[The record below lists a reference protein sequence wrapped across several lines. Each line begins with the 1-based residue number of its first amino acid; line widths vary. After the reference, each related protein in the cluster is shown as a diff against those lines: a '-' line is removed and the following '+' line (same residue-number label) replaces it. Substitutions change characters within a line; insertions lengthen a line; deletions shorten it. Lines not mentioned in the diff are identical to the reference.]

1 MSGPDPTHPVE
12 PKQDTRPEGPDQRRA
27 LASPAD
33 APGIEIRGLGFSI
46 GSFAIEGLDL
56 TVARDEYCVLTG
68 PNGAGKTLLVK
79 LIAGLHRPSAGT
91 VAIDGSP
98 VQDVPPWERR
108 IGYVP
113 QDGILFPNRDVRG
126 NIGFGLEV
134 RKVAPEAREKAVRE
148 RAERMGIAHLLDR
161 RPEGLSGG
169 ERQKVCIA
177 RALVFGPRVLLLDEP
192 VSSID
197 ESARDEVCRLLRSMR
212 DERPVT
218 VLHVSHNSRETEL
231 VADRVVTM
239 RAGRIVEGHVCRQAG
254 ARVAEGT
261 AS

>member
-1 MSGPDPTHPVE
+1 MVSDPSHPR
-12 PKQDTRPEGPDQRRA
+12 DDST
-27 LASPAD
+27 ASD
-33 APGIEIRGLGFSI
+33 APAHGIEIRGLSFSI
-46 GSFAIEGLDL
+46 GSFAMEGLDL
-56 TVARDEYCVLTG
+56 TVPRDEYCVLTG
-68 PNGAGKTLLVK
+68 PNGAGKTLLIE
-79 LIAGLHRPSAGT
+79 LICGLHCPAAGT
-91 VAIDGSP
+91 IVIHGGP
-98 VQDVPPWERR
+98 VHDLPPWERE

-113 QDGILFPNRDVRG
+113 QDGVLFPNRDVRG
-126 NIGFGLEV
+126 NIAFGLEV
-134 RKVAPEAREKAVRE
+134 RKVPPEERDKLVRE

-161 RPEGLSGG
+161 LPGGLSGG

-192 VSSID
+192 VSAID
-197 ESARDEVCRLLRSMR
+197 ESARDDVCRLLRAMR

-231 VADRVVTM
+231 VADRVATM
-239 RAGRIVEGHVCRQAG
+239 RAGRIVDGHVCRQAV